1 MKILGV
7 SGSPRKKG
15 NTVILLEEMLRGAEE
30 HGANIELFSVSGK
43 EIRGCDGC
51 YSCLANGECHIQDD
65 MQPLYKKLM
74 EADGIVFGSPI
85 HFYGMTA
92 QAKVILDRTTA
103 LTRPDKNLSNKVGG
117 VIIVA
122 GSLGLIDALKDYY
135 FFFTVQ
141 QMLPANFV
149 GAYALMKRDAKK
161 LEKGL
166 KAAFRLGKEMVQLVD
181 KKFEFPSEF
190 RRNYFAFGTHTH

>member
-7 SGSPRKKG
+7 SCSPRRKG
-15 NTVILLEEMLRGAEE
+15 NTVVLLEEMLRGAEE

-43 EIRGCDGC
+43 DIRGCDGC
-51 YSCLANGECHIQDD
+51 YSCYAKGECHIQDD
-65 MQPLYKKLM
+65 MQSLYEKLIA
-74 EADGIVFGSPI
+74 ADGIVFGSPI
-85 HFYGMTA
+85 HFYGITA
-92 QAKVILDRTTA
+92 QAKAIMDRTFA
-103 LTRPDKNLSNKVGG
+103 LNQPGKNLANKVGG
-117 VIIVA
+117 VIVVA

-141 QMLPANFV
+141 RILPANFV
-149 GAYALMKRDAKK
+149 AAYAVKKRDARQ
-161 LEKGL
+161 LEKGM

-190 RRNYFAFGTHTH
+190 RRNFFAFGTHTH